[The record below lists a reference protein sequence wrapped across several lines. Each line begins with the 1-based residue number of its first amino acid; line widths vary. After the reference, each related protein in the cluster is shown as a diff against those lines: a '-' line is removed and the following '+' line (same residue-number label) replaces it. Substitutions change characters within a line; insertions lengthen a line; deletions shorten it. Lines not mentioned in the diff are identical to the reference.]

1 MCVCT
6 YVRTYVYVRPRQ
18 VYVHT
23 HSYKI
28 LLSYANQVTLSVV
41 NTRSMS
47 PAIQPR
53 DIILVEK
60 VTPVAKRLLLG
71 SRVPVAE
78 VGDVVFFRE
87 PTNMRRYIKA
97 EGLPAVGNALL
108 VKRVS
113 KVVPASEK
121 MDKNGVVR
129 SILFLCCILVHGWTS
144 KKGHNKGHKWPFS
157 VCVNLKKDPNRHL
170 SP

>member
-1 MCVCT
+1 M
-6 YVRTYVYVRPRQ
+6 
-18 VYVHT
+18 YVHM

-28 LLSYANQVTLSVV
+28 FLSYANQVTLSVV

-129 SILFLCCILVHGWTS
+129 
-144 KKGHNKGHKWPFS
+144 
-157 VCVNLKKDPNRHL
+157 
-170 SP
+170 